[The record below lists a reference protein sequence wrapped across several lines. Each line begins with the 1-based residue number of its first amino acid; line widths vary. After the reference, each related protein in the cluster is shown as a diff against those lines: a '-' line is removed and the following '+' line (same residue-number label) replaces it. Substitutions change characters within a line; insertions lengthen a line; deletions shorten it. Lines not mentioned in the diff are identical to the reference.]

1 MDQSKTK
8 IEVRDTGLHLT
19 SQSYEGPFDLV
30 LDLIERSKLSINELS
45 LSQITDD
52 YISHVRLATS
62 FPMEVAANFIG
73 VAATLLVIKSKSLI
87 PDLDLSDDEIT
98 DVADFEK
105 RIREYERVRQ
115 MSRELSFVFGK
126 RVLVSAG
133 EKAPEP
139 YFSPSRDLTLAKLV
153 DSLDSLFASI
163 EKELPLPEA
172 KVRTTITL
180 EEMMSALLERVQ
192 QKLNLS
198 FSDFSGSERE
208 RIEVIVSFLA
218 LLELVKEGMVGAEQH
233 DTFADIRITN
243 TSTSTPRYG

>member
-30 LDLIERSKLSINELS
+30 LDLIEKSKLSINELS

-52 YISHVRLATS
+52 YIAHVRSASS
-62 FPMEVAANFIG
+62 FPMEVAAHFIG

-87 PDLDLSDDEIT
+87 PDLDLSEDEVS

-115 MSRELSFVFGK
+115 MSRELSVLFG
-126 RVLVSAG
+126 RHVLVSAG
-133 EKAPEP
+133 DKTPETH
-139 YFSPSRDLTLAKLV
+139 FSPSQDLSLEKLV
-153 DSLDSLFASI
+153 PVLEALFTTL
-163 EKELPLPEA
+163 EKEEPLPQA
-172 KVRTTITL
+172 KVKTVITL
-180 EEMMSALLERVQ
+180 EEMMTALLERVQ
-192 QKLNLS
+192 QKLTMS
-198 FSDFSGSERE
+198 FSDFRGSERE
-208 RIEVIVSFLA
+208 RVEVIVSFLA
-218 LLELVKEGMVGAEQH
+218 LLELVKEGMVDASQH

-243 TSTSTPRYG
+243 TSTHTPSYQ